1 MPSKPLKT
9 LFSGRIWLS
18 LVLSF
23 FVASQLYGQTQ
34 STSPDDL
41 YELINV
47 EGNLYL
53 AGVRGPGGHTTAL
66 LITPDGVIMGDPI
79 RADFARWLKK
89 QLADRFDAQVKYVI
103 YCLLYTSPSP
113 RDLST
118 SRMPSSA

>member
-1 MPSKPLKT
+1 MPRMSLKA

-34 STSPDDL
+34 STSPGDL

-66 LITPDGVIMGDPI
+66 LITPDGVIMGDHN
-79 RADFARWLKK
+79 DGFALFVEVVENDEHFFFGGGVEVAGGFVGKNHE
-89 QLADRFDAQVKYVI
+89 RFVD
-103 YCLLYTSPSP
+103 
-113 RDLST
+113 
-118 SRMPSSA
+118 